1 MWNKTPLRSFLR
13 RQKKSIALQ
22 LGCLALFALVFFLYR
37 MPMDAL
43 LYALSLCAVLLALAL
58 CISFV
63 RYLRKSRALAALRS
77 CVETSAFSLP
87 EPDDALEA
95 DYQAL
100 LQKICAHRT
109 RLAAEN

>member
-37 MPMDAL
+37 MPMGAL

-63 RYLRKSRALAALRS
+63 RYLRTVSYTHLDVYKRQCPGYGPGSVAVR
-77 CVETSAFSLP
+77 
-87 EPDDALEA
+87 
-95 DYQAL
+95 
-100 LQKICAHRT
+100 
-109 RLAAEN
+109 

>member
-43 LYALSLCAVLLALAL
+43 LYALSLCAVLLALAPVWKPRL
-58 CISFV
+58 SLFPNRMTLWRQTIRPFSKKSAPIA
-63 RYLRKSRALAALRS
+63 RY
-77 CVETSAFSLP
+77 
-87 EPDDALEA
+87 
-95 DYQAL
+95 
-100 LQKICAHRT
+100 
-109 RLAAEN
+109 

>member
-37 MPMDAL
+37 MPMGAL

-58 CISFV
+58 CISFFWL
-63 RYLRKSRALAALRS
+63 LRKSHALDSLLS
-77 CVETSAFSLP
+77 CVETPAFSLP
-87 EPDDALEA
+87 
-95 DYQAL
+95 
-100 LQKICAHRT
+100 
-109 RLAAEN
+109 